1 MDVYN
6 SVGVLTIINA
16 KVMITHRRKTNVGLV
31 ISCGCR
37 IVPVQPTGPIRFSF
51 YKVKKIMLLFPSKFG
66 ALGF

>member
-6 SVGVLTIINA
+6 SVGLVIIINA

-31 ISCGCR
+31 ISGGCR

-51 YKVKKIMLLFPSKFG
+51 YKVKKR
-66 ALGF
+66 